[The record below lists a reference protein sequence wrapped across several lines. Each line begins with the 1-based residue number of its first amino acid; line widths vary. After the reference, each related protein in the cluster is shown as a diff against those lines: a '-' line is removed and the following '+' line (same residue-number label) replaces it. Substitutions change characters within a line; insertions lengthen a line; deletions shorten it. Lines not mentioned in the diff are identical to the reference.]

1 MHYSC
6 CKYFKILL
14 LLRGRV
20 IDLAIGSLFNASVTQ
35 KHKKHKY
42 STSQVCFYKNLTVFH
57 CKPFRD
63 LQGKPIGYSEKGFM
77 GSPNC
82 QRHQDTLP
90 QIKKPHQQNVDH
102 LCRGGKKQQTRIFS
116 CEQKARPWHR
126 FSPKTHSCF
135 PKGHWKHKAQR
146 GSKQR
151 GFRPAQTVWIQS
163 LSLTLPSSCI
173 VLDPVI

>member
-1 MHYSC
+1 MGRKKQSLFSLTINQHAMFQDQQISSTNRPIEIMDIFIMHYSC

-20 IDLAIGSLFNASVTQ
+20 IDLAIRSLFNASVTQ
-35 KHKKHKY
+35 EHKKHKY

-63 LQGKPIGYSEKGFM
+63 LQGKPIGYSEKRFM

-102 LCRGGKKQQTRIFS
+102 LCRGGGKQQTRIFC

-135 PKGHWKHKAQR
+135 P
-146 GSKQR
+146 
-151 GFRPAQTVWIQS
+151 
-163 LSLTLPSSCI
+163 
-173 VLDPVI
+173 